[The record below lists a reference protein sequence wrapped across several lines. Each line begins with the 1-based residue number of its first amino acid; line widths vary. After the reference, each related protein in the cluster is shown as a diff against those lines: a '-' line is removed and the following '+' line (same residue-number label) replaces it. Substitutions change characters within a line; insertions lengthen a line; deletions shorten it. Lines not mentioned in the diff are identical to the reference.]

1 VSEILPVAFA
11 HILEGLGDPVD
22 DVGAVAASALI
33 PVAAKIVS
41 DLPDQV
47 EVTVRRLW
55 DLLLEQ
61 DELAAACN
69 SFMGLLAAL
78 LSSPLAHRHMSYVK
92 LHLLS
97 SESGISVFHIL
108 I

>member
-1 VSEILPVAFA
+1 MSEILPVAFT

-33 PVAAKIVS
+33 PVASKIVS
-41 DLPDQV
+41 DLPNQV
-47 EVTVRRLW
+47 EVTVHRLW

-78 LSSPLAHRHMSYVK
+78 LSSPLIHKY
-92 LHLLS
+92 LT
-97 SESGISVFHIL
+97 
-108 I
+108 

>member
-1 VSEILPVAFA
+1 
-11 HILEGLGDPVD
+11 VD

-33 PVAAKIVS
+33 PVAARIVS

-47 EVTVRRLW
+47 EVTVHRLW

-78 LSSPLAHRHMSYVK
+78 LSSPLIHQHMRYLK
-92 LHLLS
+92 LMTD
-97 SESGISVFHIL
+97 L
-108 I
+108 IAITQIIDIWT

>member
-1 VSEILPVAFA
+1 MAFS

-47 EVTVRRLW
+47 EVIVHRLW

-78 LSSPLAHRHMSYVK
+78 LSSPLIHEHMRCIK
-92 LHLLS
+92 L
-97 SESGISVFHIL
+97 ITNL
-108 I
+108 IAITQIIHMRGSL

>member
-11 HILEGLGDPVD
+11 HILDGLGDPVD

-41 DLPDQV
+41 DLPNQL
-47 EVTVRRLW
+47 EVTVHRLW

-78 LSSPLAHRHMSYVK
+78 LSSPLVHEHMSYVK
-92 LHLLS
+92 SHTLS
-97 SESGISVFHIL
+97 QLGVGYHCFMF
-108 I
+108 

>member
-1 VSEILPVAFA
+1 MAFS
-11 HILEGLGDPVD
+11 HILEGLVDSVD

-33 PVAAKIVS
+33 PVAARIVS
-41 DLPDQV
+41 DLPNQV
-47 EVTVRRLW
+47 EVTVHRLW

-78 LSSPLAHRHMSYVK
+78 LSSPLIHKHMT
-92 LHLLS
+92 
-97 SESGISVFHIL
+97 
-108 I
+108 

>member
-1 VSEILPVAFA
+1 MRQILPVAYP
-11 HILEGLGDPVD
+11 HILDGLGDTVD

-33 PVAAKIVS
+33 PVASRILS
-41 DLPDQV
+41 DLPDHVQI
-47 EVTVRRLW
+47 TVQRLW

-78 LSSPLAHRHMSYVK
+78 LSLP
-92 LHLLS
+92 
-97 SESGISVFHIL
+97 HIHQVL
-108 I
+108 T

>member
-1 VSEILPVAFA
+1 VAFPQ
-11 HILEGLGDPVD
+11 ILEGLSDPVD

-41 DLPDQV
+41 DLPNQV
-47 EVTVRRLW
+47 EVTVHRLW

-78 LSSPLAHRHMSYVK
+78 LSSPLIHKHMM
-92 LHLLS
+92 
-97 SESGISVFHIL
+97 
-108 I
+108 

>member
-1 VSEILPVAFA
+1 MDELLPVAFP
-11 HILEGLGDPVD
+11 HILEGLSDPVD

-33 PVAAKIVS
+33 PVAKKIVTK
-41 DLPDQV
+41 LPNQV
-47 EVTVRRLW
+47 SSTVNKLW

-78 LSSPLAHRHMSYVK
+78 LSLPEAH
-92 LHLLS
+92 LHLEYVQFL
-97 SESGISVFHIL
+97 FH
-108 I
+108 

>member
-1 VSEILPVAFA
+1 VSEILPVAFT
-11 HILEGLGDPVD
+11 HVLDGLGDPVD

-78 LSSPLAHRHMSYVK
+78 LSSPLVHEHMSYVK
-92 LHLLS
+92 SHMLS
-97 SESGISVFHIL
+97 QVGVGYQCSMS
-108 I
+108 

>member
-1 VSEILPVAFA
+1 MSEILPLAFT
-11 HILEGLGDPVD
+11 HILEGLSDPVD

-33 PVAAKIVS
+33 PVATKIVS

-47 EVTVRRLW
+47 EVTVHRLW
-55 DLLLEQ
+55 DLLLAQ

-78 LSSPLAHRHMSYVK
+78 LSSPLIHRHMT
-92 LHLLS
+92 
-97 SESGISVFHIL
+97 
-108 I
+108 